1 MSGTA
6 AATHGDAG
14 TAKLMAHGG
23 PGNAQLGTDLAQTP
37 TSGVQVGCTSNV
49 HGATVKQTAWREA
62 SARLT
67 MLTWSGVWR
76 WFAL

>member
-37 TSGVQVGCTSNV
+37 TRAYKS
-49 HGATVKQTAWREA
+49 A
-62 SARLT
+62 ARLT
-67 MLTWSGVWR
+67 ST
-76 WFAL
+76 APP